1 MSTQKQ
7 VAWEPPK
14 TIWNFMFISIFFANM
29 AMNMGLQMSNSLL
42 SKYANS
48 LGTPAAQV
56 GLLGSSFAITAL
68 LFRFVS
74 GPAMNAWS
82 RKLLLLSAMGLMT
95 IAFLGFSYAPN
106 ISQATGIPTIN
117 ILIAFRLLQGVG
129 NAFGNSCCMTIVSD
143 VLPKNKFS
151 TGMGY
156 YGCAQVV
163 SQAIGPALG
172 DAMADQV
179 GYHVVY
185 IIFAGIMLVSILLA
199 SFVKTA
205 PHDKVPFNLRVDNMV
220 AKEALTPAAIIF
232 LIAIGYTSIQNF
244 LLLYAQERGIEGAGY
259 FFTVYA
265 ITAIITRPIIGGVT
279 EKKGFTIVGV
289 ICAILTGASLIMI
302 GYANS
307 IWVLLVAAIINA
319 FGYGA
324 LQPMVQ
330 SLSLKSVPDERRGS
344 ASGTYYI
351 GMDAGTLIGPTIFGV
366 LAGSLGYSAGVW
378 ALMSIPV
385 FVSVVFI
392 LIRKNRIKEIEDSFQ
407 TSTK

>member
-1 MSTQKQ
+1 MEKAKET
-7 VAWEPPK
+7 VWNPPT
-14 TIWNFMFISIFFANM
+14 TIWNFMFISIFLANM

-42 SKYANS
+42 SKYADS

-95 IAFLGFSYAPN
+95 IAFLGFSFAPN
-106 ISQATGIPTIN
+106 ISNATGIPTIAV
-117 ILIAFRLLQGVG
+117 LIAFRLLQGIG

-151 TGMGY
+151 AGMGY
-156 YGCAQVV
+156 YGTAQVV

-172 DAMADQV
+172 DSMASKV
-179 GYHVVY
+179 GYHNVY
-185 IIFAGIMLVSILLA
+185 IIFAGIMIVSIILA

-205 PHDKVPFNLRVDNMV
+205 PHDKVPFNLRWDNMV
-220 AKEALTPAAIIF
+220 AKEAITPAMIIF
-232 LIAIGYTSIQNF
+232 WIAIGYTSIQNF
-244 LLLYAQERGIEGAGY
+244 LLLYAQERGIVGAGY

-265 ITAIITRPIIGGVT
+265 ITAIITRPIIGNIT
-279 EKKGFTIVGV
+279 EKLGFTPVG
-289 ICAILTGASLIMI
+289 ITCAILTAVSLIMI
-302 GYANS
+302 GYANG
-307 IWVLLVAAIINA
+307 IVVLLLAAIINA

-330 SLSLKSVPDERRGS
+330 SLSLKAVSDERRGS

-351 GMDAGTLIGPTIFGV
+351 GMDAGTLIGPTIFGIF
-366 LAGSLGYSAGVW
+366 AGNMGYASIVW
-378 ALMSIPV
+378 AIMSIPV
-385 FVSVVFI
+385 FLSALFI
-392 LIRKNRIKEIEDSFQ
+392 LVKKSRIRDIETNFQ
-407 TSTK
+407 MK